1 MSFYFT
7 KIQLFFRTK
16 NKFFASY
23 NPISQFFYRFASLFQ
38 KKSVNLRSEKTDFQ

>member
-1 MSFYFT
+1 MSF
-7 KIQLFFRTK
+7 LFHKNPAFSKQK

-38 KKSVNLRSEKTDFQ
+38 KKSVNLRSEKNDY